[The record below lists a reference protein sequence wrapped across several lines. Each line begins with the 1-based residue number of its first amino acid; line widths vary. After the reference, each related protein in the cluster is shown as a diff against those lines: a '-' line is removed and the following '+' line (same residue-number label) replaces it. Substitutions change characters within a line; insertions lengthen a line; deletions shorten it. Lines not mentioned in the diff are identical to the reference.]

1 MDLNQLQAFDQI
13 IQQGSFSKAAR
24 RLNISQPS
32 ISLRLQA
39 LEQEV
44 GGALFIR
51 GGSRLH
57 MTDLG
62 KSFAPYARQALNAM
76 NGGIEMAQRT
86 IQGKHGQVMIG
97 THPSLTAGFFATTLA
112 RLHQTQPQLD
122 IAVHTGH
129 NQQVLE
135 MLHDGFIHIGLITGP
150 YFSPSLTNLLQI
162 QEPLIIVAHI
172 KHPLAQQAH
181 PLTLADLEATD
192 TDFLQID
199 WSLEVR
205 YWQTHTLQKKGPLIE
220 VPPHTALDLMLQ
232 NRGVALMTR
241 SLALSGLQSQ
251 QLVELEVQD
260 MPALHRE
267 SILLCLNRS
276 EELPLGANAWIRLF
290 REETWDYRQ
299 P

>member
-24 RLNISQPS
+24 RLGISQPS

-97 THPSLTAGFFATTLA
+97 TLPALTTGFFASTIA
-112 RLHQTQPQLD
+112 RLHQAQPQLD

-129 NQQVLE
+129 NQQILE

-150 YFSPSLTNLLQI
+150 YFAPSLTTLLQI
-162 QEPLIIVAHI
+162 QEPLIIVAHA
-172 KHPLAQQAH
+172 KHPLAQQSH

-192 TDFLQID
+192 INFIHID

-205 YWQTHTLQKKGPLIE
+205 YWQTNTLSKKGPVIE
-220 VPPHTALDLMLQ
+220 VPPYTALDLILQ
-232 NRGVALMTR
+232 NRGAALLTR

-251 QLVELEVQD
+251 QLVELHIQD
-260 MPALHRE
+260 MLPLHRE

-276 EELPLGANAWIRLF
+276 EELPMGVNTWIRIF
-290 REETWDYRQ
+290 REEARNYLHR
-299 P
+299 